1 MTCVVGHDLESVLES
16 PFNISPTPKSPMP
29 KHLPVS
35 TVQTIK
41 QRIWNGEL
49 LELIAASVGCSE
61 SLVGN
66 IASGHKWSAIPWP
79 DGSIGALPTSQRNLI
94 LTARKEARHVFN
106 EAVIKLI
113 RKAHRSQRKTKA

>member
-1 MTCVVGHDLESVLES
+1 
-16 PFNISPTPKSPMP
+16 MP
-29 KHLPVS
+29 KHLPIS

-41 QRIWNGEL
+41 QRIWDGEL

-94 LTARKEARHVFN
+94 LTARKEARHAFN
-106 EAVIKLI
+106 EATIKLV
-113 RKAHRSQRKTKA
+113 RKARRSKKLLKTPSHG